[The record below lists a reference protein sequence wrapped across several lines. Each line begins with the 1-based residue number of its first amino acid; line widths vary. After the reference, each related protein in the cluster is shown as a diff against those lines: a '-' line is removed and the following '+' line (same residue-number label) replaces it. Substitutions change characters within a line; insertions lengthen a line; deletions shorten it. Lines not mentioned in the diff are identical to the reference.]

1 MLALG
6 GPAASVLHSAS
17 VVEML
22 ASSMDTVAETVPANV
37 QSRNPTED
45 EIIRLRIVCY
55 WFLHVCMGSFV
66 MLMQICT
73 MCY

>member
-1 MLALG
+1 
-6 GPAASVLHSAS
+6 
-17 VVEML
+17 ML